1 MGLSAGCD
9 VAIAKNFVFL
19 HYADG
24 VFLKYSF
31 QIEQNMGKETK
42 NPFLKTFRSSFQVI
56 LEDQKQKS
64 DAPFVQQAQYR
75 LQSSE
80 SQKLPN
86 WKLNLIYSAALD
98 WEGHSSFSVFH
109 NGNSSLFILP
119 NYILTLENYIMRAVT
134 SLNNCHSKTFCNAL

>member
-42 NPFLKTFRSSFQVI
+42 KPFFKTFRSSFQVI

-64 DAPFVQQAQYR
+64 DAPFVTASSVQASKLRKPEVAQLEVKFDLFSSIGLGGAQQ
-75 LQSSE
+75 LLCI
-80 SQKLPN
+80 SQ
-86 WKLNLIYSAALD
+86 WKLFFIHSA
-98 WEGHSSFSVFH
+98 
-109 NGNSSLFILP
+109 
-119 NYILTLENYIMRAVT
+119 
-134 SLNNCHSKTFCNAL
+134 